1 MSVGSLRKDEV
12 SGAESA
18 ATDERARRKGKSIYL
33 VAALVS
39 LVGLAD
45 AIYLT
50 VEHLA
55 GRSVQCTVTA
65 GCSKVLAS
73 SYATVGPAP
82 LAALGALAYFTTFSL
97 ATLAAFGYARTRT
110 LLTVVVSLMFAMTLW
125 LVYLQAFVIQAFCQF
140 CLLSAAT
147 TTTLLILVIAGR
159 YSATSN

>member
-1 MSVGSLRKDEV
+1 MSVGSLRNDQA
-12 SGAESA
+12 SGADA
-18 ATDERARRKGKSIYL
+18 VAPDERERSAGKSIYL
-33 VAALVS
+33 AAALVS
-39 LVGLAD
+39 MVGLAD

-55 GRSVQCTVTA
+55 GRSVQCTVIA

-73 SYATVGPAP
+73 SYASVGPLP

-97 ATLAAFGYARTRT
+97 ATLAAFGYAWTRT
-110 LLTVVVSLMFAMTLW
+110 LLAVIVASMFATTLW

-147 TTTLLILVIAGR
+147 TTTLLILVAAAHYKAR
-159 YSATSN
+159 LN